1 MTPAEQI
8 ADFVRRHPGEWQ
20 PRFPNTNIADMALE
34 TVAGWLVLC
43 PHNGLVY
50 VTASRRG
57 PDEPDFC
64 ATDEEESLPILTQA
78 AARIA
83 DACEAYRV
91 PAEGL
96 PSWLRDPVR
105 AELRRRA
112 GELLTLAGSSPAD
125 VVSAAETLDEHLLT
139 RPPVEPTFS
148 GVVNALLEIGM
159 SCRWV
164 SDCADPVEMT

>member
-8 ADFVRRHPGEWQ
+8 RRFVERHPGEWGE
-20 PRFPNTNIADMALE
+20 RFDD
-34 TVAGWLVLC
+34 TVLATAAGWLVLC
-43 PHNGLVY
+43 PHGGRVS

-57 PDEPDFC
+57 PDDHEFC
-64 ATDEEESLPILTQA
+64 ASDDERDAPLLAQA
-78 AARIA
+78 AARTA
-83 DACEAYRV
+83 EVCQAYNV
-91 PAEGL
+91 PADTL
-96 PSWLRDPVR
+96 PPWLADPVR

-148 GVVNALLEIGM
+148 GVVNARLEVGM

-164 SDCADPVEMT
+164 KDSADPVEMT